1 MVMKSMTMKS
11 VLALALFSHA
21 VGSAL
26 ARPLPPLSAPEFV
39 DTEVTACHSLDQAM
53 PSVCGLNFELAFRG
67 TSSNNVEIVFGR
79 DDDGDGNLS
88 FGESDV
94 RVGWDCGRYFIERV
108 PTGERFE
115 ELSVDTNGTDRTLR
129 WDCALKHRVMWG
141 LSVTNEV
148 GPAFAVATAASP
160 SWLYDANWDRVRLT
174 ARGPDARDEQRFD
187 VEVTTTGIAVIFR

>member
-1 MVMKSMTMKS
+1 MKSILL
-11 VLALALFSHA
+11 LALVF
-21 VGSAL
+21 VGYVLAL
-26 ARPLPPLSAPEFV
+26 ARPLPPLSVSEFA

-53 PSVCGLNFELAFRG
+53 PSVCGLKFDLAFGG
-67 TSSNNVEIVFGR
+67 TPSNNVEIAFGQ
-79 DDDGDGNLS
+79 DDDGDGSLS
-88 FGESDV
+88 FWESDV

-160 SWLYDANWDRVRLT
+160 SWLYDANWDTLRLT
-174 ARGPDARDEQRFD
+174 ARGLDARDEQRFD